1 MRSLMFLTLLLVA
14 ACQQPPAPATAE
26 VAAVTTTASAA
37 PATPKFHVSPPQ
49 AGTVTVEGE
58 AGAIA
63 IPAAKMLL
71 LGVLHDLLGTYSLLH
86 AGNVVVVG
94 SAKVPLVDGGFAPV
108 SFGDSGGPAQSGDRV
123 LMVPK
128 DASDLACGEPMY
140 LTVP

>member
-1 MRSLMFLTLLLVA
+1 MRSLLLLALLLVA
-14 ACQQPPAPATAE
+14 ACQQAPAPAAAD
-26 VAAVTTTASAA
+26 VAGVTTAASAA
-37 PATPKFHVSPPQ
+37 PATAKIHVSPPQ
-49 AGTVTVEGE
+49 AGTVTVDGE

-63 IPAAKMLL
+63 IPAATQLL
-71 LGVLHDLLGTYSLLH
+71 VGVLHDLLGSYVLLH

-94 SAKVPLVDGGFAPV
+94 SAKVPIVDGGFAPV